1 MIKEI
6 LKTKKNIKKRK
17 GFLRKAQSLDISFQT
32 YAKKS
37 IV

>member
-1 MIKEI
+1 MMKEI

-17 GFLRKAQSLDISFQT
+17 GFLRKAQILDISFQT